1 MKKLLLL
8 FIVSLLS
15 VACKKEK
22 QTDLTGN
29 QKQITVQNENGEK
42 ESNASVKIFASVS
55 DLIADTNAVSMFQS
69 NENGIAVLPE
79 NTTNTIICLVQKGEK
94 TSEFISTQYTGV
106 NNNYT
111 ITISLPSSNQLL
123 CGHGSKKWL
132 MTGYSINGVPQ
143 SYVVT
148 STINSDGTWTDT
160 NGNSGTW
167 HFENNNTEL
176 VYDYSGS
183 GMTVVFTVLEFTKND
198 IRLRSVQSGM
208 TIDMEMTAV
217 Y

>member
-8 FIVSLLS
+8 FIISLLGF
-15 VACKKEK
+15 ACKKEK
-22 QTDLTGN
+22 QGDLTGN
-29 QKQITVQNENGEK
+29 QKQITVQNENGGK
-42 ESNASVKIFASVS
+42 ESNASIKIFASVS
-55 DLIADTNAVSMFQS
+55 DLIADANVVSVFQS

-79 NTTNTIICLVQKGEK
+79 NTPNTIICLVRKGEK
-94 TSEFISTQYTGV
+94 TSEFIAMEYTAV
-106 NNNYT
+106 SNNYA
-111 ITISLPSSNQLL
+111 ITISLPSSAQLL

-183 GMTVVFTVLEFTKND
+183 GMTVVFTVLEFTKNY
-198 IRLRSVQSGM
+198 IRLQSVQSGM